1 MSDGKFQLVTRKF
14 MTNRLLNRKQF
25 ILDVNHPGRA
35 NVSKSD
41 ITAALA
47 TKYKVTD
54 PKTIFVFGFRTKF
67 GGGSSTGF
75 GLIYDNVG
83 QAQKFEP
90 KYRLVRAGLLEKKH
104 MPRKQRKERKNKGK
118 KVFGTG
124 RAEKRRQAKKQA
136 E

>member
-1 MSDGKFQLVTRKF
+1 M
-14 MTNRLLNRKQF
+14 
-25 ILDVNHPGRA
+25 NHPGRA

-90 KYRLVRAGLLEKKH
+90 KYRLVRVR
-104 MPRKQRKERKNKGK
+104 PFSST
-118 KVFGTG
+118 VFVLINALYLHT
-124 RAEKRRQAKKQA
+124 
-136 E
+136 